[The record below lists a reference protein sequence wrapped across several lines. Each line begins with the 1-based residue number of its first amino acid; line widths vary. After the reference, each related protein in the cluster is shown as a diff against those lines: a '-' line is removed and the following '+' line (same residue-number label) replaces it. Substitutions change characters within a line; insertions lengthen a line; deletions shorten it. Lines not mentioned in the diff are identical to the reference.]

1 MTQNDPPT
9 FNQPKDIKLVAA
21 GDGCVGKTCLLMCYA
36 YNRFPQE
43 YLPTVFDTYTIEV
56 VVDGQPV
63 SRKLNGFSKSFA
75 VFTFGTMIF
84 LKTVELLDELKKKLK

>member
-1 MTQNDPPT
+1 MLKLKIEVNILANRIIETQKKRT
-9 FNQPKDIKLVAA
+9 TKYSIMSQSTEIKLVAA

-56 VVDGQPV
+56 VVDGQSV
-63 SRKLNGFSKSFA
+63 SRKCRIVIL
-75 VFTFGTMIF
+75 GT
-84 LKTVELLDELKKKLK
+84 

>member
-1 MTQNDPPT
+1 MLKLKIEANILANRIIETQKKRT
-9 FNQPKDIKLVAA
+9 TKYSIMSQSTEIKLVAA

-56 VVDGQPV
+56 VVDGQSV
-63 SRKLNGFSKSFA
+63 SRKCRIVIL
-75 VFTFGTMIF
+75 GT
-84 LKTVELLDELKKKLK
+84 